1 MRRAALL
8 VLLMAAPAAAQTER
22 PSGAEIYA
30 KHCASCHDQTSP
42 RVPPRDALTKMSP
55 ARILPTLDFGLMM
68 SVAYPLRRDEREA
81 VAAFLG
87 TGPDDTA
94 PPAQAMCKAGRAL
107 ATATLGAWTGWSP
120 SPANTRFQP
129 VDQARLSA
137 AEVPRLELKWAF
149 GFPGDVTAFAAPT
162 VLGGTLFVGSAAGS
176 VQALDAKSGCIY
188 WVYKA
193 SGPVRSAMTVASDGR
208 RRILL
213 FSDQNGSVYAVDARS
228 GEEMWKTRVEA
239 HEATRLT
246 GGFALHDGLA
256 FVPAASWEETRSID
270 PAYKCCTFRG
280 SVTAVRVRDG
290 SVAWKTHLVDMPA
303 KTGTT
308 AVGTDTFGPSGAG
321 VWSAP
326 TVDASRGVLYIT
338 TGDNY
343 SYPATATSDAV
354 MALDLKSGRIVWSR
368 QTTPNDVYNSACG
381 GRGPNCPP
389 NNGPDFD
396 FGSSAMLV
404 KTAGGRDVIVAG
416 QKSGVVYGL
425 DPNDHGRVLWQTRV
439 GAGGTNGGVQ
449 WGMAS
454 DGRYAFA
461 AVSDVGR
468 QPGGIGGAAGLG
480 NAPLH
485 PTQGGGL
492 TALNVLDGSK
502 AWVSPGTPCAPP
514 RNGCSPAQ
522 PAAVTAIPGVVFS
535 GAMDGHLRAFS
546 TTDGKLLW
554 DVDTAK
560 PYTTTNGVPGTGGSL
575 DGAGPVVAG
584 GMLFV
589 NSGYPRFGG
598 MPGNVLLA
606 FAPASQS
613 APPPRVSMTF
623 TPQQKENTNF
633 IAAAEEYR
641 RIWADEGDRVIR
653 AMEQVTKLPFP
664 QSTIP
669 VEIYE
674 APSFSGNERLP
685 MRLRAS
691 YPAEIKKGTLVHE
704 LGHRINL
711 QLRRRPKELDEH
723 RLLFLFLYDLWTQL
737 YGKDFADREVAFE
750 RTLKGLYDYD
760 AAWTWALAMTPQQR
774 ATMFAEVVK
783 SNGK

>member
-1 MRRAALL
+1 
-8 VLLMAAPAAAQTER
+8 
-22 PSGAEIYA
+22 
-30 KHCASCHDQTSP
+30 
-42 RVPPRDALTKMSP
+42 
-55 ARILPTLDFGLMM
+55 
-68 SVAYPLRRDEREA
+68 
-81 VAAFLG
+81 
-87 TGPDDTA
+87 
-94 PPAQAMCKAGRAL
+94 
-107 ATATLGAWTGWSP
+107 
-120 SPANTRFQP
+120 
-129 VDQARLSA
+129 
-137 AEVPRLELKWAF
+137 
-149 GFPGDVTAFAAPT
+149 
-162 VLGGTLFVGSAAGS
+162 
-176 VQALDAKSGCIY
+176 
-188 WVYKA
+188 
-193 SGPVRSAMTVASDGR
+193 
-208 RRILL
+208 
-213 FSDQNGSVYAVDARS
+213 VDA
-228 GEEMWKTRVEA
+228 A
-239 HEATRLT
+239 
-246 GGFALHDGLA
+246 
-256 FVPAASWEETRSID
+256 
-270 PAYKCCTFRG
+270 
-280 SVTAVRVRDG
+280 
-290 SVAWKTHLVDMPA
+290 
-303 KTGTT
+303 
-308 AVGTDTFGPSGAG
+308 
-321 VWSAP
+321 
-326 TVDASRGVLYIT
+326 RGVLYVT

-354 MALDLKSGRIVWSR
+354 MALDLKTGRVVWTQ

-381 GRGPNCPP
+381 GRGANCPP

-396 FGSSAMLV
+396 FGSSALLV
-404 KTAGGRDVIVAG
+404 KTAGGRDVLVAG

-425 DPNDHGRVLWQTRV
+425 DPADRGRILWQTRV

-480 NAPLH
+480 SAPLH

-492 TALNVLDGSK
+492 TALNVLDGAK
-502 AWVSPGTPCAPP
+502 VWVAPGTPCAPP

-560 PYTTTNGVPGTGGSL
+560 PYTTTNGVPGSGGSL

-606 FAPASQS
+606 FAPATQSAS
-613 APPPRVSMTF
+613 APPPRVTMSF
-623 TPQQKENTNF
+623 TPRQKDNDKF
-633 IAAAEEYR
+633 VVAAEDYR
-641 RIWADEGDRVIR
+641 RIWAEEGERVIR
-653 AMEQVTKLPFP
+653 AMEQVTKLRFP
-664 QSTIP
+664 ESAIA

-674 APSFSGNERLP
+674 APSFSGGGNMP

-704 LGHRINL
+704 LGHRMNG

-723 RLLFLFLYDLWTQL
+723 RLLFLFLYDLWTEL
-737 YGKDFADREVAFE
+737 YGQDFADKEVAFE

-760 AAWTWALAMTPQQR
+760 TAWTWALAMTPQQR
-774 ATMFAEVVK
+774 AAMFAAVVT

>member
-1 MRRAALL
+1 MIGLLALTL
-8 VLLMAAPAAAQTER
+8 PGPEALAQSAP
-22 PSGAEIYA
+22 PGAELYA
-30 KHCASCHDQTSP
+30 KHCASCHDQSSP
-42 RVPPRDALTKMSP
+42 RIPPRDALTRMSP
-55 ARILPTLDFGLMM
+55 ARILRTLDFGLMM

-87 TGPDDTA
+87 KGPDDTA
-94 PPAQAMCKAGRAL
+94 LPAQAMCKSGRPLSAPGAG
-107 ATATLGAWTGWSP
+107 GAWTGWSP
-120 SPANTRFQP
+120 SAANTRFQP
-129 VDQARLSA
+129 EAQAGLTA
-137 AEVPRLELKWAF
+137 ATVARLELKWAF

-162 VLGGTLFVGSAAGS
+162 VLNGTLFVGSAAGA
-176 VQALDAKSGCIY
+176 VQAIDAQRGCIH
-188 WVYKA
+188 WIYKA
-193 SGPVRSAMTVASDGR
+193 GGPVRSAMTIAAEGQR
-208 RRILL
+208 RTLL

-228 GEEMWKTRVEA
+228 GDELWKTRVEA

-246 GGFALHDGLA
+246 GAFALHEGVA

-270 PAYKCCTFRG
+270 PGYKCCTFRG
-280 SVTAVRVRDG
+280 SITAVRVRDG
-290 SVAWKTHLVDMPA
+290 SVVWKTYLVDPPV

-308 AVGTDTFGPSGAG
+308 AAGTDTFGPSGAG

-326 TVDASRGVLYIT
+326 TVDAVRGVLYVT

-354 MALDLKSGRIVWSR
+354 MALDLKTGRVVWSR

-381 GRGPNCPP
+381 GRGANCPP

-396 FGSSAMLV
+396 FGSSALLV
-404 KTAGGRDVIVAG
+404 KTAGGRDVLVAG

-425 DPNDHGRVLWQTRV
+425 DPADGGRILWQTRV

-454 DGRYAFA
+454 DGQRVYA

-468 QPGGIGGAAGLG
+468 QAGSIGGAAGLG
-480 NAPLH
+480 NAPLS

-492 TALNVLDGSK
+492 TALDVLDGAK
-502 AWVSPGTPCAPP
+502 MWVAPGTPCAPP
-514 RNGCSPAQ
+514 RAGCSPAQ

-546 TTDGKLLW
+546 TADGKLLW

-560 PYTTTNGVPGTGGSL
+560 PYTTTNGVSGIGGSL

-606 FAPASQS
+606 F
-613 APPPRVSMTF
+613 
-623 TPQQKENTNF
+623 
-633 IAAAEEYR
+633 
-641 RIWADEGDRVIR
+641 G
-653 AMEQVTKLPFP
+653 LP
-664 QSTIP
+664 
-669 VEIYE
+669 
-674 APSFSGNERLP
+674 
-685 MRLRAS
+685 
-691 YPAEIKKGTLVHE
+691 
-704 LGHRINL
+704 
-711 QLRRRPKELDEH
+711 
-723 RLLFLFLYDLWTQL
+723 
-737 YGKDFADREVAFE
+737 
-750 RTLKGLYDYD
+750 
-760 AAWTWALAMTPQQR
+760 
-774 ATMFAEVVK
+774 
-783 SNGK
+783 